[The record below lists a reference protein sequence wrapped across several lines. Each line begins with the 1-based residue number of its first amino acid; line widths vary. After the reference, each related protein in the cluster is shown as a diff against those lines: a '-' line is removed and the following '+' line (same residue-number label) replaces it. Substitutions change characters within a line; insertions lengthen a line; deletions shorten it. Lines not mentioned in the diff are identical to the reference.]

1 MITDAMIEAAYKIFY
16 SEEFNL
22 RERMFQNCL
31 KNGDDAEKAAEV
43 ADWAH
48 GATSSQLLRVEEA
61 LSAALAAMWQPIET
75 HRKGEELF
83 LAYEAGH
90 EPDMYECWWNDLMND
105 WQSDF
110 GSGLDP
116 SHWAPLPN
124 KPEPP
129 K

>member
-1 MITDAMIEAAYKIFY
+1 MITDAMIEAAWETIHGPIG
-16 SEEFNL
+16 EDEADT
-22 RERMFQNCL
+22 RIIEMPT
-31 KNGDDAEKAAEV
+31 KAVVKKAIE
-43 ADWAH
+43 
-48 GATSSQLLRVEEA
+48 S
-61 LSAALAAMWQPIET
+61 ALAAMWQPIET